1 MENPK
6 IYQDPKCPKCSLNIN
21 VVPIEYGFPG
31 NEMQKEYYKGKIELG
46 GCGIEKDA
54 PDWYCKECEI
64 GFN

>member
-54 PDWYCKECEI
+54 PEWNCKECEI